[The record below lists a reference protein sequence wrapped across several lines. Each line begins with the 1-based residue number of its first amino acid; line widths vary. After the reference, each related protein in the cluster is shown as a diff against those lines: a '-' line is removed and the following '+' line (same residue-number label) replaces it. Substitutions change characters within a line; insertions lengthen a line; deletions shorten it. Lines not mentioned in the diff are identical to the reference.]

1 MRKSHT
7 AGRAS
12 DAPTPAQLKELSS
25 QIASGRINKRRLQA
39 FLRSGVVFKNEEI
52 ARLILGDDIVFPD
65 EIAEVRGLSYTDAQL
80 KHFVDTMP
88 SEEALRW
95 CKTNGHAIVA
105 GPPSPMGLLE
115 VRSLKAEHFY
125 SKADGWYEGHT
136 FGNGDKAQ
144 TEWLAIR
151 KEPVPNSF
159 NQNWNEQ
166 PRLLSKEEQVPNAG
180 EMSWF
185 ITTFY
190 EVRGA
195 RLFEKVYVWTS
206 SVASGGYRVYVGYF
220 GERGLDVRIYWD
232 DDRDYHIG
240 LAASRLPA
248 GRRGSSL
255 WHSSG

>member
-7 AGRAS
+7 AGWAS
-12 DAPTPAQLKELSS
+12 DAPTPAQLKELFS
-25 QIASGRINKRRLQA
+25 QIASGRINKRRLQT
-39 FLRSGVVFKNEEI
+39 FLQGGVVFENEEV

-151 KEPVPNSF
+151 KEPVPNSL
-159 NQNWNEQ
+159 NQSWSEQ
-166 PRLLSKEEQVPNAG
+166 LRLLSKDEQVPNTG

-190 EVRGA
+190 EVRGI
-195 RLFEKVYVWTS
+195 RLLERIYVRTS
-206 SVASGGYRVYVGYF
+206 SLDSDGHRVYVGYF
-220 GERGLDVRIYWD
+220 GARGLIVDNCWD
-232 DDRDYHIG
+232 DYRIGNLG
-240 LAASRLPA
+240 LASARK
-248 GRRGSSL
+248 
-255 WHSSG
+255 